1 MKKDVHLRSL
11 KIRFM
16 EHYTHSATGHTVDPV
31 PHKADETNPVLVF
44 YEVSFFEHGSDLFVV
59 DGGQIGVS
67 RQ

>member
-1 MKKDVHLRSL
+1 
-11 KIRFM
+11 M
-16 EHYTHSATGHTVDPV
+16 EHYRHSATGHTVDPV
-31 PHKADETNPVLVF
+31 PHKADETDPVLVF